1 MVIYA
6 SKKFWFWAVRTVP
19 WVPDGFFPVVCGENW
34 AAKRE
39 FKICTHGR
47 EVRNC
52 RDQRVL
58 FPFVTIAASPLNFH
72 RKQQKKK
79 KPLAPRV
86 SARST
91 SRPYVRPPLHVSGCE
106 MAHLNTWYWTSMLWS
121 IDICPKSICWPVSHD
136 CIACLGIQL
145 MEVMLFLKFSADQ
158 LFVFNWS
165 WAEVNFFKG
174 RIQFAPCLR
183 PKYN

>member
-1 MVIYA
+1 MRLRNFGSEPSARYPGCQTVFFLLFAVKIERRSA
-6 SKKFWFWAVRTVP
+6 SSKSVLM
-19 WVPDGFFPVVCGENW
+19 E
-34 AAKRE
+34 
-39 FKICTHGR
+39 GR
-47 EVRNC
+47 
-52 RDQRVL
+52 
-58 FPFVTIAASPLNFH
+58 FVTAVTRGFYSRSSRSRLRRSIFTANN
-72 RKQQKKK
+72 RKK